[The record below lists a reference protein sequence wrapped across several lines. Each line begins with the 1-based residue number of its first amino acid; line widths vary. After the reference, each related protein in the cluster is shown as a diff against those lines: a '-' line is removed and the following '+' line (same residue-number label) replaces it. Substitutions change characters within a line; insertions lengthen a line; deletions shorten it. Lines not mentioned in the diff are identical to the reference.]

1 MQTIGGGPLWPPL
14 CIFQLKTFYRGM
26 INVISPI
33 FHGESNG
40 DIYMIVQLHHGDPG
54 HPFQQQPGE
63 GDHQSDDQNVL
74 T

>member
-1 MQTIGGGPLWPPL
+1 
-14 CIFQLKTFYRGM
+14 M
-26 INVISPI
+26 IHVISPI

-40 DIYMIVQLHHGDPG
+40 DIYMIVQLHHGDSG

-63 GDHQSDDQNVL
+63 GDHQRDDQNVL